1 MDNFSYLV
9 YIPSLNTKKRFIQL
23 NNNKHISIVKFIQ
36 NKDVYLAE
44 YLVSMIEDM
53 CIDNINVKNLTG
65 LDLLCILLAIRNIC
79 IGTRLELTTDVN
91 NEKSSLTLDLGDIL
105 KRVTDI
111 KTKSTTIKIDNI
123 HVTIEIPRTLV
134 IESYIDFISKIKI
147 NKSVYDMRSLSKSD
161 KHKIADLLPGKVVT
175 SMYSKIG
182 DLSSPI
188 TIVKGISTLPEMV
201 IDVTTSSI
209 FEFIKLIFDSNLSN
223 FYTYYYLL
231 ASKMH
236 LDLSYIDNI
245 TPIETEIYI
254 NKYKEEMEIA
264 QKSIESESKSPAVG
278 NIPAPSP
285 GSESSGS
292 MVPGGFKF

>member
-111 KTKSTTIKIDNI
+111 KYKSTIIKIDNI
-123 HVTIEIPRTLV
+123 HVTISIPRSLV
-134 IESYIDFISKIKI
+134 IESHIDFISKIKI
-147 NKSVYDMRSLSKSD
+147 N
-161 KHKIADLLPGKVVT
+161 
-175 SMYSKIG
+175 
-182 DLSSPI
+182 
-188 TIVKGISTLPEMV
+188 
-201 IDVTTSSI
+201 
-209 FEFIKLIFDSNLSN
+209 
-223 FYTYYYLL
+223 
-231 ASKMH
+231 
-236 LDLSYIDNI
+236 
-245 TPIETEIYI
+245 
-254 NKYKEEMEIA
+254 
-264 QKSIESESKSPAVG
+264 
-278 NIPAPSP
+278 
-285 GSESSGS
+285 
-292 MVPGGFKF
+292 